1 MITDTDTN
9 QIDEKNICLDEDIA
23 EVTAKLNL
31 QKAENVENA
40 KNATFMF
47 RLMTGLF
54 AAAIF
59 FVILAEKLKH

>member
-1 MITDTDTN
+1 MTTDIN
-9 QIDEKNICLDEDIA
+9 QIDEKNVCLDEDLA
-23 EVTAKLNL
+23 EVTEKLNQ
-31 QKAENVENA
+31 QKTENIENA
-40 KNATFMF
+40 KNAQFMF

>member
-1 MITDTDTN
+1 MTTDIN
-9 QIDEKNICLDEDIA
+9 QIDEKNVCLDEDLA
-23 EVTAKLNL
+23 EVTEKLN
-31 QKAENVENA
+31 QQTTENIENA
-40 KNATFMF
+40 KNAQFMF